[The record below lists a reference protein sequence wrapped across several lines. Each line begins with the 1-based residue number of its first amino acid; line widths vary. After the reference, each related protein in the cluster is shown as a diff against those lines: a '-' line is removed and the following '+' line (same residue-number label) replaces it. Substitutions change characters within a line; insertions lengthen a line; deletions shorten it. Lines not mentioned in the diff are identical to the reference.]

1 MTFVERFK
9 KESMYGVSAKKRGRC
24 RKVAVGGGSTVPLI
38 LISLLPPLQKK
49 YSGGY
54 KLLWQP
60 HKQDIIPLS
69 SHVMWQR
76 RLIDARGIYFS

>member
-1 MTFVERFK
+1 MDCSPK
-9 KESMYGVSAKKRGRC
+9 N
-24 RKVAVGGGSTVPLI
+24 VAVVFTFYLLTRGGSTVPLI
-38 LISLLPPLQKK
+38 LVSPLPLLQKI

-69 SHVMWQR
+69 SHVVWQR
-76 RLIDARGIYFS
+76 RLVDTLGFYFS